1 MNEAYSEWLVKR
13 KPPAYALL
21 VKIVMIILCTVSVVL
36 ALTTMV
42 GIIILAL
49 VGAATYFLFQ
59 SLNLEFEYLYVNGQ
73 LTIDKIMGRSR
84 RKQVWEGKME
94 EIQIIAPTDSYVLK
108 DYETSN
114 MKTVDY
120 SSGIPGA
127 KTYAIVSQAGGNSVK
142 VIFEPNEKMLRCIR
156 QTSPRKVIQ

>member
-1 MNEAYSEWLVKR
+1 MNESYSEWLVKR

-21 VKIVMIILCTVSVVL
+21 VKIVMIILCVVAVFL
-36 ALTTMV
+36 ALTTMF

-49 VGAATYFLFQ
+49 AGAATYLLFQ

-73 LTIDKIMGRSR
+73 LTIDKIMGRAR
-84 RKQVWEGKME
+84 RKQVWEGKLE

-114 MKTVDY
+114 MKTLDF
-120 SSGIPGA
+120 SSGMPGA
-127 KTYAIVSQAGGNSVK
+127 KAYAIISQSGANSVK
-142 VIFEPNEKMLRCIR
+142 VLFEPNEKMLHCIR
-156 QTSPRKVIQ
+156 QMSPRKVIK